1 MLLVDWTCDSTS
13 FMASLRWRQ
22 SEWHYNN
29 SWEKDVAKHEV
40 LGSVLHWVL
49 EKKAKFVCKQLDV
62 YYFTRKC
69 SHYYSETWQDYFTLI
84 DRASVPLTPD

>member
-13 FMASLRWRQ
+13 FMATLRWRQ

-62 YYFTRKC
+62 YYFTR
-69 SHYYSETWQDYFTLI
+69 
-84 DRASVPLTPD
+84 